1 MIKDV
6 LIGINSIHRYG
17 RGEEDSLEFTTDGYY
32 FFDDDVACLSYM
44 ESEVT
49 GLEGTRTS
57 IMAYTD
63 RVVVDRDGVVT
74 SRMIFRQGE
83 KSSFMYNTPYG
94 ALAMGISTGSIS
106 REMDG
111 DGGNLYIDYSVDVEN
126 SVVAR
131 NRFHISVEEMG
142 EQIYG

>member
-1 MIKDV
+1 MMKDV
-6 LIGINSIHRYG
+6 LITINSMHSYG
-17 RGEEDSLEFTTDGYY
+17 HDDDDSLEFTTDGYY
-32 FFDDDVACLSYM
+32 FFEDNVACLSYM

-57 IMAYTD
+57 LMAYPD

-74 SRMIFRQGE
+74 SRMIFHQGE

-94 ALAMGISTGSIS
+94 AMAMGISTGSIH

-111 DGGNLYIDYSVDVEN
+111 DGGNLYIDYAVDVAN

-131 NRFHISVEEMG
+131 NRFHITVEEMG
-142 EQIYG
+142 EQTDA